1 MYPTFFPVQ
10 VIESLVVDVVNL
22 PRGWEQRD
30 RQGGLE
36 IKVGGGELREPGE
49 ERAGSKIPATKGKE
63 REPHWTG
70 REPGVQ
76 GSGTGKF

>member
-36 IKVGGGELREPGE
+36 IKVGGGVTG
-49 ERAGSKIPATKGKE
+49 GG
-63 REPHWTG
+63 G
-70 REPGVQ
+70 REGRKQDPSNKRQ
-76 GSGTGKF
+76 GKGTTLDGTGTKSTRFGNW